1 MKSYSTILFDLDG
14 TLTDPGLGIT
24 NGILYALDKMGIEKP
39 PRAELYDF
47 IGPPLKAT
55 LMERFHL
62 DAQGGT
68 DALRYYREFYST
80 VGLFENEVYPG
91 IPELLQKLREAGKTL
106 IVATSK
112 PEIYTK
118 RILERFEL
126 AEYFHFVAGCT
137 LEEERLHKDEV
148 IAYAIDQCGLAG
160 KEAEIVMIGDRKY
173 DMEGAKVNNLSR
185 IGVTYG
191 YGSKEELEKAG
202 ADATADTAKELETLL
217 L

>member
-1 MKSYSTILFDLDG
+1 MIYSTIFFDLDG

-24 NGILYALDKMGIEKP
+24 NAILYALDKMGIEKP
-39 PRAELYDF
+39 PREELYDF

-55 LMERFHL
+55 LMARFHL
-62 DAQGGT
+62 DDQQGT
-68 DALRYYREFYST
+68 EALRLYREHYST
-80 VGLFENEVYPG
+80 VGLLENEVYPG
-91 IPELLQKLREAGKTL
+91 IPELLQKLQGAGKML

-118 RILERFEL
+118 CILEHFDL
-126 AEYFHFVAGCT
+126 ARYFHFVSGCT
-137 LEEERLHKDEV
+137 LEGERLHKDEV
-148 IAYAIDQCGLAG
+148 IAYAIDQCGLEG

-173 DMEGAKVNNLSR
+173 DMESAKVNGLSR

-191 YGSKEELEKAG
+191 YGSKEELINAG
-202 ADATADTAKELETLL
+202 ANATADTPQELERLL